1 MASLVL
7 TDCTVFVHDTD
18 FTGFSNELSLSIS
31 VDDLDSTVF
40 ASGGYRTRKGG
51 LKDVEADLSGFW
63 EAAEAGGSPDTAGFS
78 DLGGIDRVVTFTPEG
93 LEQGPAY
100 ICQLG
105 KFSYEHGGGVG
116 ELDPFSLAMQG
127 TNGVGLVRGQL
138 AAERQTVDATGVLG
152 TPVQLGAG
160 SAGKYLYL
168 AFHVFS
174 AGTTIS
180 VKVESDDAEAFT
192 DPSDVASATIT
203 SVTTAGGRW
212 MTRVDASSITDDWFR
227 VNVTAITGEFDVAAS
242 IAIQ

>member
-7 TDCTVFVHDTD
+7 TDCTIHVHDTD
-18 FTGFSNELSLSIS
+18 FTGYSNELSVSVE

-40 ASGGYRTRKGG
+40 ASGGYRSRKAG

-63 EAAEAGGSPDTAGFS
+63 ESGESGTPDNAGFD
-78 DLGGIDRVVTFTPEG
+78 DLGGVDRVVTFTPEG

-100 ICQLG
+100 VCQLG

-138 AAERQTVDATGVLG
+138 AAERQTVDATGALG
-152 TPVQLGAG
+152 SPVNLGAG
-160 SAGKYLYL
+160 AAGQYLYV

-192 DPSDVASATIT
+192 DPSDVASATI
-203 SVTTAGGRW
+203 SSITTAGGRW

-227 VNVTAITGEFDVAAS
+227 INVTAVTGEFDVSAA